1 MRTPIAFCL
10 ALAVASVAHAD
21 VTSVTPNL
29 NWTGI
34 VKDDTL
40 KKLAPK
46 DGYVVDAKEFEKLW
60 KAWREGEKVPVIDF
74 AKEVVIVTL
83 ASGPNEPGIKATLDD
98 GKLEIKAMQT
108 LVAGAG
114 FGYSLATFDRK
125 GITTVR
131 NKKLPTK

>member
-1 MRTPIAFCL
+1 MRTLIAFCL
-10 ALAVASVAHAD
+10 ALAVASVALAEP
-21 VTSVTPNL
+21 TPVKPNK
-29 NWTGI
+29 NWTGL

-60 KAWREGEKVPVIDF
+60 KAWRKDEVPTIDF

-83 ASGPNEPGIKATLDD
+83 AAGPNELGLEATIDA

-108 LVAGAG
+108 LVGGAG

-125 GITTVR
+125 GIKTVR
-131 NKKLPTK
+131 NKKLPAR

>member
-1 MRTPIAFCL
+1 MRTLIAFCL
-10 ALAVASVAHAD
+10 ALAVASVAFAD
-21 VTSVTPNL
+21 AKSVKPNK
-29 NWTGI
+29 NWTGL

-60 KAWREGEKVPVIDF
+60 KAWSKDEVPRIDF

-83 ASGPNEPGIKATLDD
+83 AAGPNKPEIKATLDE
-98 GKLEIKAMQT
+98 GKLEIKAMQA